1 MKQQISSAALLRASS
16 LWEVVLTYV
25 FTIGII
31 TALFYYFSPL
41 SSTLQV
47 EKTVESFTPS
57 QTCAALKDC
66 STCTTLDGCAW
77 CAGTETCRA
86 LADGCPGAAEEVI
99 LQKNQC
105 QSSAQLAGAVSGRDV
120 PATSDVVNRRRL
132 ALVKKYVDRIVF
144 NYEKLDVEKKNIA
157 KTYIQENLNK
167 LT

>member
-1 MKQQISSAALLRASS
+1 MKQQISSI
-16 LWEVVLTYV
+16 VLTYV

-47 EKTVESFTPS
+47 EQNIESFTPS

-66 STCTTLDGCAW
+66 AACTTLDGCAW

-120 PATSDVVNRRRL
+120 LATSDVVNRRRL

-144 NYEKLDVEKKNIA
+144 NYEKLDVESKETA
-157 KTYIQENLNK
+157 KTYIEENLSN
-167 LT
+167 LA